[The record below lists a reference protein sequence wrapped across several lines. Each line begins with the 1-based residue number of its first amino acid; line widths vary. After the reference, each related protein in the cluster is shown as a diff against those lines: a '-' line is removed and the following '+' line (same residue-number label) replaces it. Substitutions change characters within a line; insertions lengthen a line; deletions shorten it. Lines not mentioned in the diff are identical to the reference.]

1 MEIMLA
7 KEGMAVT
14 AAAAIST
21 QAAGMLL
28 LVRFLAAA
36 AVDTHIQIV
45 IMVELNLQEAQGMVA
60 EDKWSFTSNM
70 GELILLPLYNLIL
83 IPSIEK
89 DT

>member
-36 AVDTHIQIV
+36 AAVDTHIQIV

-60 EDKWSFTSNM
+60 EDK
-70 GELILLPLYNLIL
+70 
-83 IPSIEK
+83 
-89 DT
+89 

>member
-36 AVDTHIQIV
+36 VDTHIQIV

-60 EDKWSFTSNM
+60 EDK
-70 GELILLPLYNLIL
+70 
-83 IPSIEK
+83 
-89 DT
+89 